1 MIPKDENIGGDLKNN
16 DDDLASPEDDNNGTA
31 DDVLVVDNKVPL
43 GQLQSS
49 SSMNNIPAAADTSDS
64 SDKDAT
70 SADAGGGGGGFK
82 NLKMAINQKRK
93 LLKKGAAGST
103 SGEGDDNTLGGGI
116 AGDNINTK
124 VNDDWIIDELLELF
138 KAIAGYNSLNSSPYP
153 NTAPIGNVSILQA
166 IEKTSDL
173 AGFGNYLKGKL
184 FMGKRTGTALKS
196 RMDVPL
202 STRDD
207 EEMITSQWNALK

>member
-1 MIPKDENIGGDLKNN
+1 MVVENKL
-16 DDDLASPEDDNNGTA
+16 P
-31 DDVLVVDNKVPL
+31 V

-49 SSMNNIPAAADTSDS
+49 SSMNNMPVDS
-64 SDKDAT
+64 IELSDKDAT
-70 SADAGGGGGGFK
+70 TAGGGGFK

-93 LLKKGAAGST
+93 LLKKGAAGSV
-103 SGEGDDNTLGGGI
+103 EGDDIVGGI
-116 AGDNINTK
+116 AGDNANTK
-124 VNDDWIIDELLELF
+124 LNDDWIIDELLDLF
-138 KAIAGYNSLNSSPYP
+138 KAIAGYNSLNSNPYP